1 MSHDDVFREVD
12 EEVRREQLKKLWER
26 YQYLIVGVVFLV
38 VVGVGGWRVYE
49 YLQTQRA
56 ERIGTQFEN
65 AMALAD
71 SGKHDEAEKLFG
83 RIAAEG
89 TPAYRTLAS
98 IRQAAALANSDTTAA
113 AELYKKIAA
122 DSSVEQVMR
131 DLASLRAAG
140 LLIDAG
146 SHVDARKLLEPLAQP
161 GRDFRHAAR
170 ELLALNAWKS
180 NDRAGAMKWYAA
192 ILTDPEAPASSRAR
206 VEMLIALT
214 AADGKS

>member
-1 MSHDDVFREVD
+1 MSDVFREID
-12 EEVRREQLKKLWER
+12 EEVRREQLKKLWDR

-49 YLQTQRA
+49 WQQTRLADQF
-56 ERIGTQFEN
+56 GTRFEN
-65 AMALAD
+65 AITLAD
-71 SGKHDEAEKLFG
+71 EGKHDEAAKAFAQ
-83 RIAAEG
+83 IAAEG
-89 TPAYRTLAS
+89 TPAYRMLAR
-98 IRQAAALANSDTTAA
+98 IREA
-113 AELYKKIAA
+113 AEIASSNPAGATEMYRQIAA
-122 DSSVEQVMR
+122 DTSVEQIMR
-131 DLASLRAAG
+131 DLASVRAAG

-146 SHVDARKLLEPLAQP
+146 SYADARKLLEPLAQP

-180 NDRAGAMKWYAA
+180 GDRAGATKWYAA

-206 VEMLIALT
+206 VEMLIALS

>member
-26 YQYLIVGVVFLV
+26 YQYLIVGVVFLI

-49 YLQTQRA
+49 YLQTRQA
-56 ERIGTQFEN
+56 ERVGTQFES
-65 AMALAD
+65 AITLAE
-71 SGKHDEAEKLFG
+71 SGKHDEAEKIFAQ
-83 RIAAEG
+83 IAADG
-89 TPAYRTLAS
+89 TPAYRVLARL
-98 IRQAAALANSDTTAA
+98 RQAAELAQSDPAKATAL
-113 AELYKKIAA
+113 YQQIAA
-122 DSSVEQVMR
+122 DTSVEQVMR
-131 DLASLRAAG
+131 DLASLRAAA

-161 GRDFRHAAR
+161 GREYRHAAR

-180 NDRAGAMKWYAA
+180 NDRAGALKWYAA
-192 ILTDPEAPASSRAR
+192 ILTDPEAPASSRTR
-206 VEMLIALT
+206 VEMLIALS

>member
-1 MSHDDVFREVD
+1 MSDVFREVD

-38 VVGVGGWRVYE
+38 VAGVGGWRVFE
-49 YLQTQRA
+49 WNQTRQA

-65 AMALAD
+65 AVVLAD
-71 SGKHDEAEKLFG
+71 AGKHDAAEKIFAQ
-83 RIAAEG
+83 IAVDG
-89 TPAYRTLAS
+89 TPAYRPLAR
-98 IRQAAALANSDTTAA
+98 IRQAAELAQTDPKAA
-113 AELYKKIAA
+113 TEIYKQISA
-122 DSSVEQVMR
+122 DNSVEQVLR

-146 SHVDARKLLEPLAQP
+146 SYVDARKLLEPLAQP
-161 GRDFRHAAR
+161 AREFRHAAR

-180 NDRAGAMKWYAA
+180 GDRPGAMKWYAA
-192 ILTDPEAPASSRAR
+192 ILTDPEAPASSRTR
-206 VEMLIALT
+206 VEMLIALS

>member
-1 MSHDDVFREVD
+1 MSDVFREVD

-38 VVGVGGWRVYE
+38 VVGVGGWRVFEWY
-49 YLQTQRA
+49 QTRHA

-65 AMALAD
+65 AIALAD
-71 SGKHDEAEKLFG
+71 SGKHDEAEKIFA
-83 RIAAEG
+83 RIAVDG
-89 TPAYRTLAS
+89 TPAYRALAR
-98 IRQAAALANSDTTAA
+98 IRQAAEQAQTNPAA
-113 AELYKKIAA
+113 ATETYKQISA
-122 DSSVEQVMR
+122 DTGIEQVLR
-131 DLASLRAAG
+131 DLAALRAGG

-146 SHVDARKLLEPLAQP
+146 SYIDARKLLEPLAQP
-161 GRDFRHAAR
+161 GREFRHSAR

-192 ILTDPEAPASSRAR
+192 ILTDPEAPAASRTR
-206 VEMLIALT
+206 VEMLIALG